1 MSVLQG
7 EKCSRDG
14 WWQLQGDGQMCVGP
28 LTHALENN
36 SNGRFCYMYF
46 TVIKK
51 MGEKEAHDLLS
62 VTQGVN
68 AGVQI

>member
-1 MSVLQG
+1 MVATAG
-7 EKCSRDG
+7 RWTNVC
-14 WWQLQGDGQMCVGP
+14 GP

-51 MGEKEAHDLLS
+51 MGEKVAHDLLS